1 VELAM
6 SIASQAAV
14 ALENYALY
22 KNIRMLFDDFVSA
35 AVTVIESRDPS
46 TAGHS
51 ERVARLTV
59 TLAEACSASDEP
71 VFSDV
76 QYSPRGLE
84 ELRYASLLHDF
95 GKVGVREEVL
105 LKANKLYPWELERI
119 EWRFRVA
126 SVQATLETDFRELS
140 GKGPSERKDLLG
152 HDLHVIREMNKPNY
166 QFQNE
171 DVDQIQGIA
180 QRWSLG
186 DSGEPTLDQA
196 EVTRLCIPYGSLDP
210 LERKEI
216 ERHVE
221 HTYQFLRLIPW
232 TEDLQGVPDIAH
244 AHHEKLDGSG
254 YPLGLAGTKIP
265 YGAKLMAISD
275 IFDALTASDRPYKPA
290 LGEGKAISIL
300 RSEAERQHLEHEAVE
315 LFVGARLWERAGIT
329 LTLS

>member
-1 VELAM
+1 
-6 SIASQAAV
+6 
-14 ALENYALY
+14 
-22 KNIRMLFDDFVSA
+22 MLFDDFVSA

-152 HDLHVIREMNKPNY
+152 HDLDVIREMNKPNY

-171 DVDQIQGIA
+171 DEFWV
-180 QRWSLG
+180 
-186 DSGEPTLDQA
+186 
-196 EVTRLCIPYGSLDP
+196 
-210 LERKEI
+210 
-216 ERHVE
+216 
-221 HTYQFLRLIPW
+221 FLLPC
-232 TEDLQGVPDIAH
+232 
-244 AHHEKLDGSG
+244 
-254 YPLGLAGTKIP
+254 LAV
-265 YGAKLMAISD
+265 LR
-275 IFDALTASDRPYKPA
+275 ALRQLS
-290 LGEGKAISIL
+290 S
-300 RSEAERQHLEHEAVE
+300 QHLQV
-315 LFVGARLWERAGIT
+315 LC
-329 LTLS
+329 